1 MQQFTKNIN
10 LKSLPVPTLGVV
22 ITDDPLLFPDSFVVV
37 LGDSVA
43 DLVAAFSPKNRKL
56 TLLELVLFF

>member
-43 DLVAAFSPKNRKL
+43 DLVAAFSPENRK
-56 TLLELVLFF
+56 